1 MLAKHSPRPEKASR
15 KPPPGGGA
23 GARSERG
30 RGSGE
35 GRRDKSRAPPTSAK
49 RTVPGPQARGAF
61 QQLVQQG
68 PDVSLRHIYPLER
81 KIARSICD
89 PTEAVAQVARASSR
103 VALRTVQRREKQF
116 QRNFSFEDS
125 EGIRLV
131 TSGNPPLSH
140 FIIPHNP
147 WYLEEDRPNQL
158 SLLPLGTVPGF

>member
-1 MLAKHSPRPEKASR
+1 MRAVSGAGGAVRAGGIKAGPRQRLRRERCQDPRP
-15 KPPPGGGA
+15 GGP
-23 GARSERG
+23 SNSSYSRG
-30 RGSGE
+30 RM
-35 GRRDKSRAPPTSAK
+35 
-49 RTVPGPQARGAF
+49 
-61 QQLVQQG
+61 
-68 PDVSLRHIYPLER
+68 SLWHIYPLER

-140 FIIPHNP
+140 LIIPHNP

>member
-1 MLAKHSPRPEKASR
+1 M
-15 KPPPGGGA
+15 
-23 GARSERG
+23 RSERG
-30 RGSGE
+30 HGSRE
-35 GRRDKSRAPPTSAK
+35 GRRDKSRALPTSVK

-140 FIIPHNP
+140 LIIPHNP

-158 SLLPLGTVPGF
+158 SLLPLGTGPGF